1 MKKVEFATHIGGI
14 PSIVV
19 AHIRPDEGDNWHTPY
34 IPEHV
39 EDMEVLNM
47 RGRPCK
53 WRESRMTAKERERIE
68 NEALEAAWRQEEY
81 V

>member
-1 MKKVEFATHIGGI
+1 MQRVEFETRVGGI
-14 PSIVV
+14 PSIIV
-19 AHIRPDEGDNWHTPY
+19 ATIHPEEGDNWNDPY

-81 V
+81 A